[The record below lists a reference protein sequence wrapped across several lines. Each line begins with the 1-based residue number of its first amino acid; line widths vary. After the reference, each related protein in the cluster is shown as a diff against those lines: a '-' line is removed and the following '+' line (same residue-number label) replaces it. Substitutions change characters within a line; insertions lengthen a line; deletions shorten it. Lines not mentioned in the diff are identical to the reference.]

1 MWALRGAGETLGK
14 VPQAACVRLVRV
26 RDHVS
31 QAAACCT
38 SKDAGDVGHT
48 LARL

>member
-14 VPQAACVRLVRV
+14 VPQAAFVRLVRV